1 MSARLMGMAF
11 KTGIPR
17 GQRFVLVKLCDCAN
31 DEGLCYPSQETV
43 AEDTGFGETAVQQHI
58 KWLKENNFIKS
69 ARRQRGRER
78 QSDIYRINVA
88 LLEKCY
94 AEAAKRKAERRAK
107 MREEPSDFEP
117 SDFEPSDFEPS
128 DFGSKNPQILS
139 HEPSDFGGS
148 LYEEPSVEPSI
159 EPSGYCTA
167 PQTAADTPSC
177 GFASEPAPRSDFV
190 GNGFANPSTGR
201 AVQTQAEILPAEPV
215 RPARPSENPAEP
227 ENASATNRAVWAAY
241 RQAYLDRYGVEPL
254 RNAKVNG
261 QIAQFVRTVGAEDA
275 PKLAA
280 FYPWHNGGFF
290 VQRRH
295 DFGLL
300 LQSAQQIR
308 TDWLRGEQM
317 TQTKARQTEKTQT
330 AVETHKGALAILQA
344 KGLV

>member
-148 LYEEPSVEPSI
+148 LYEEPSVEPSV
-159 EPSGYCTA
+159 EPSELNARAAHA
-167 PQTAADTPSC
+167 PADH
-177 GFASEPAPRSDFV
+177 AE
-190 GNGFANPSTGR
+190 TGER
-201 AVQTQAEILPAEPV
+201 AVATKSKPAKPTRHETEL
-215 RPARPSENPAEP
+215 ALL
-227 ENASATNRAVWAAY
+227 ATH
-241 RQAYLDRYGVEPL
+241 GIT
-254 RNAKVNG
+254 G
-261 QIAQFVRTVGAEDA
+261 QEAEDF
-275 PKLAA
+275 L
-280 FYPWHNGGFF
+280 
-290 VQRRH
+290 
-295 DFGLL
+295 
-300 LQSAQQIR
+300 QIR
-308 TDWLRGEQM
+308 KFHR
-317 TQTKARQTEKTQT
+317 A
-330 AVETHKGALAILQA
+330 
-344 KGLV
+344 